1 MDKGFSAKA
10 FLPELVLMIAV
21 AVLLFMNV
29 GTLDIDPYS
38 EFFHLESAKESLAVG
53 RFWTPVL
60 NGHDYLVRSPL
71 WTWVVI
77 CFFKLLGVTLYA
89 ARFPAILLSLGALAL
104 IYMLTLELTKSRF
117 SAFFSAA
124 VLATG
129 WGFFQM
135 GSLSTANTL
144 ELTLY
149 LGFLWAFLRWKDFAS
164 RRNVIP
170 VEMNVLSLT
179 MGILLGLLLL
189 NSGSVSVLLLLAIAV
204 FHLLLGQNIYL
215 LSRLNVG
222 LLSLPLA
229 LIPLPWLL
237 WVSLKS
243 GKATFMFDYLVLY
256 PVQKLFGGGIW
267 QTLKGDWLFHL
278 KRLPL
283 DLLPWLLFIP
293 VAVQDAIGFMGRGG
307 QQAQNWMNWLLLWFV
322 MGFIVYSL
330 SVFQE
335 PSQMLPFYAPLAM
348 IVGCYL
354 AQVVELS
361 GGKTPERYEPI
372 LITYIMLMMAL
383 AVILTIIIFQ
393 VVPSDY
399 VAGFWQLPGMAVIRS
414 FEFGDKLFEL
424 PEAFPLWKLW
434 LIPGPFVL
442 LIGGFTL
449 FILQAGRKMTLTPL
463 ALTSTMV
470 LFLLFIKAV
479 YLPIMQ
485 RPVPRLFAQQINKQA
500 KPGDQVLLYSIHP
513 DLKRVLFF
521 IQPDKLPRTHLIR
534 DKEKFGQYLE
544 QGRGQ
549 VHGVIR
555 ERSYFE
561 DLDYRDRTMLRIDQY
576 NWRWDMTRLG
586 EMAKL
591 LIVRLPDFEKMRSEM
606 LYFQSLPAETIR
618 TLRQEAAEEDA
629 QKD

>member
-1 MDKGFSAKA
+1 MVA
-10 FLPELVLMIAV
+10 M

-29 GTLDIDPYS
+29 GALDIDPYS
-38 EFFHLESAKESLAVG
+38 EFFHLESAKESLAAG

-60 NGHDYLVRSPL
+60 NGHDYLVRAPL
-71 WTWVVI
+71 WTWIVF
-77 CFFKLLGVTLYA
+77 CCFKLLGVTLYA
-89 ARFPAILLSLGALAL
+89 ARLPAILLSLGSLVL
-104 IYMLTLELTKSRF
+104 IYLLTLELTKSRF

-124 VLATG
+124 ALATS

-135 GSLSTANTL
+135 GGLSTANTL
-144 ELTLY
+144 ELAIQ

-179 MGILLGLLLL
+179 MGALLGLLLL
-189 NSGSVSVLLLLAIAV
+189 NSGSVSVLILLVIAV
-204 FHLLLGQNIYL
+204 FHLLLGQNIFL
-215 LSRLNVG
+215 LSRLNFG
-222 LLSLPLA
+222 LLSLPLV

-237 WVSLKS
+237 WVSITS
-243 GKATFMFDYLVLY
+243 GKPSFAFDYLVLY

-267 QTLKGDWLFHL
+267 QTLKGDWLFNL

-293 VAVQDAIGFMGRGG
+293 VAVQDATGFTGRGG
-307 QQAQNWMNWLLLWFV
+307 QQAQNWMNWLLLWFLI
-322 MGFIVYSL
+322 GFIVYSL

-335 PSQMLPFYAPLAM
+335 PSLMLPFYAPLAM

-354 AQVVELS
+354 AQVVEAS
-361 GGKTPERYEPI
+361 GGKAPDRYEPV
-372 LITYIMLMMAL
+372 LIAYIMLMMAM
-383 AVILTIIIFQ
+383 AVILTVIIFQ

-399 VAGFWQLPGMAVIRS
+399 VAGFWQQPGMAVIRS
-414 FEFGDKLFEL
+414 FELGKHLIEL

-463 ALTSTMV
+463 ALTSTML

-479 YLPIMQ
+479 YLPVMQ

-500 KPGDQVLLYSIHP
+500 KPGDQVLLYSTHP

-521 IQPDKLPRTHLIR
+521 IQPDKLPKTHVIR
-534 DKEKFGQYLE
+534 DKAEFGQYME
-544 QGRGQ
+544 QGRGR
-549 VHGVIR
+549 VYGVIR
-555 ERSYFE
+555 ERSYFQ
-561 DLDYRDRTMLRIDQY
+561 DLDYRDRTMLRVDQY

-618 TLRQEAAEEDA
+618 TLRQEAA
-629 QKD
+629 QKDTRKN